1 MTAELVDLLLAT
13 RALEIAPPDQPF
25 WYTSGTIGPF
35 YLNTHYLYGSRAK
48 AEALLAFIDQQQ
60 TDRRVLMQGVLAA
73 VEENYASDAGY
84 RMVIDSLVRLIE
96 REIGAA
102 RIAAVSGGE
111 RRDWFF
117 SVMAARRLGKPILL
131 IRKDQTVWRVNHER
145 VNQEV
150 EEVSEL
156 QGAAVLHVAD
166 LVTEASSYV
175 HTWLPALQQRHGN
188 LTWALNLVDRGQ
200 GGAEVLRAH
209 GIQPFHLI
217 AIGPE
222 FFESLQQR
230 GYLTAAAVAMLQAYH
245 HDPRASMRRL
255 LLERPEILTRAL
267 ASPDAKIRRR
277 AELLVAQ
284 NVYDLPAALLNACRA
299 AAASKPPGDL

>member
-1 MTAELVDLLLAT
+1 MNAELANLLLET
-13 RALEIAPPDQPF
+13 KALEIAAPEQPF

-48 AEALLAFIDQQQ
+48 AEALLAFIDQQHANRQ
-60 TDRRVLMQGVLAA
+60 ALAAGLLAA
-73 VEENYASDAGY
+73 VEENYATDAGY
-84 RMVIDSLVRLIE
+84 RMVIDSLVRLAE

-117 SVMAARRLGKPILL
+117 SVMAARQLGKPILL
-131 IRKDQTVWRVNHER
+131 IGKDKSVLRLDVK
-145 VNQEV
+145 V

-175 HTWLPALQQRHGN
+175 RTWLPALQQRHGK
-188 LTWALNLVDRGQ
+188 LAWALNLVDRGQ
-200 GGAEVLRAH
+200 GGADVLRAH

-217 AIGPE
+217 EIGPA
-222 FFESLQQR
+222 FFESLQHS
-230 GYLTAAAVAMLQAYH
+230 GYLTAATAAMLQAYH
-245 HDPRASMRRL
+245 RGPRESMKRL
-255 LLERPEILTRAL
+255 LQDNPEILQRAL
-267 ASPDAKIRRR
+267 ASPDAKIRGR
-277 AELLVAQ
+277 AELLVEQ
-284 NVYDLPAALLNACRA
+284 NVYDLPPAFLAACRA
-299 AAASKPPGDL
+299 AAGTPAHQQPAET